1 MIGSYIIWDTKTGI
15 YDGAYVDGEQAV
27 QRFFDMNRENK
38 DGKWV
43 LVQVVMVKESL
54 ADEMFH
60 ARKGDTVQ

>member
-1 MIGSYIIWDTKTGI
+1 MIGSYIIWDTSTGI
-15 YDGAYVDGEQAV
+15 YDGAYLDGEQAV
-27 QRFFDMNRENK
+27 QKFFDINRDNK

-54 ADEMFH
+54 VNEMFH

>member
-1 MIGSYIIWDTKTGI
+1 MIGSYIIWNTKTGI
-15 YDGAYVDGEQAV
+15 YDGAYVDCDKAV

-54 ADEMFH
+54 ATEMFH
-60 ARKGDTVQ
+60 TRKGETIQ